1 MKKSWGEKR
10 FLSAVILTAM
20 LGTICCSDCNSVIF
34 QENVGSLVVH
44 AQENEIKVSQPVIK
58 GCDNK
63 YDGMVLRWKESE
75 NAEGYNVYRRTKSS
89 QPWTLIATVPA
100 GTLSYKDKDT
110 MKDGGLYTYMV
121 QAYNGTILSKES
133 AAKTFTRVNI
143 TLAKVKVAYKQ
154 KSAREMLGMI
164 NDFRRG
170 SDAWVWNATNT
181 TKVYISG
188 LGRLSYDYALE
199 KIAMTRAAEIAIN
212 FSHERPNGN
221 SCFSA
226 LDDAGYIYTAAGENI
241 AYGYKTAKAAFKA
254 FQENDNK
261 YIGQGHRRNM
271 LSKDYNVCA
280 IGHVK
285 VNGVHYWVQEFAK
298 TTEDSDY
305 TKTQSATL
313 KLNLEIASED
323 LDNYKKA
330 LKPII
335 VKYKDYAPSK
345 VQIIGAEPKKRQ
357 ITLAFTRSTG
367 AMGYEIY
374 RSEKKKSGYKRIKRI
389 GKQDKLT
396 YTDKKLSSKKKYYYY
411 IVPYRIS
418 HDTYVYGKK
427 SDVIKV
433 KIR

>member
-1 MKKSWGEKR
+1 MKKSRGEKR

-20 LGTICCSDCNSVIF
+20 LGTFCCSDCGSMIF
-34 QENVGSLVVH
+34 SENKAALVVH
-44 AQENEIKVSQPVIK
+44 AKENEIKVSQPVIK

-63 YDGMVLRWKESE
+63 YDGMIIRWSEAE
-75 NAEGYNVYRRTKSS
+75 NAEGYNVYRRTRST
-89 QPWTLIATVPA
+89 QPWTLLATVPA
-100 GTLSYKDKDT
+100 GTLSYKDNDT

-121 QAYNGTILSKES
+121 QAFNGTILSKES
-133 AAKTFTRVNI
+133 APKTFNRVNI
-143 TLAKVKVAYKQ
+143 TLARVKVAYKQ
-154 KSAREMLGMI
+154 KSAREMLKMI

-170 SDAWVWNATNT
+170 PDAWAWNATNT

-188 LGRLSYDYALE
+188 LSRLSYDYALE
-199 KIAMTRAAEIAIN
+199 KIAMTRAAEVAVN
-212 FSHERPNGN
+212 FSHERPNGGN
-221 SCFSA
+221 CFSA
-226 LDDAGYIYTAAGENI
+226 LDEAGYVYTAAGENI
-241 AYGYKTAKAAFKA
+241 AYGFKTAKAAFAA

-271 LSKDYNVCA
+271 LNKDYNVCA

-285 VNGVHYWVQEFAK
+285 VNGVHYWVQEFAN

-313 KLNLEIASED
+313 KVDMEIASED
-323 LDNYKKA
+323 LSSYKKA
-330 LKPII
+330 LKPIL
-335 VKYKDYAPSK
+335 VKYKDYPPTKS
-345 VQIIGAEPKKRQ
+345 QIVAAEPAKKKV
-357 ITLAFTRSTG
+357 TLSFTRSVG
-367 AMGYEIY
+367 AQGYEIY
-374 RSEKKKSGYKRIKRI
+374 RSEKKKTGYKFIKRI

-411 IVPYRIS
+411 VVPYRIS

-433 KIR
+433 KTR